1 MKFDISVVLLLV
13 IACMLG
19 YVTYQSTLLVK
30 ATVVTA
36 KINLV
41 QAGKVKITRKEIEAI
56 EL

>member
-36 KINLV
+36 KVSLV
-41 QAGKVKITRKEIEAI
+41 NIDTQKIPRKQYEAI
-56 EL
+56 VL

>member
-36 KINLV
+36 KVSLV
-41 QAGKVKITRKEIEAI
+41 NIDVQKIPRKQYEDIV
-56 EL
+56 L

>member
-36 KINLV
+36 KVSLV
-41 QAGKVKITRKEIEAI
+41 NIDTHKIPRKQYDAI
-56 EL
+56 FL

>member
-1 MKFDISVVLLLV
+1 MKFNISVVLLLV

-36 KINLV
+36 KVSLV
-41 QAGKVKITRKEIEAI
+41 NIDVQKIPRKQYEDIV
-56 EL
+56 L

>member
-30 ATVVTA
+30 ATVVSA
-36 KINLV
+36 KVGLV
-41 QAGKVKITRKEIEAI
+41 SLDAQKIPRKQYEAI
-56 EL
+56 VL

>member
-36 KINLV
+36 KVSLIST
-41 QAGKVKITRKEIEAI
+41 KVTNKEVEEK

>member
-30 ATVVTA
+30 AAVVTA
-36 KINLV
+36 KVSLV
-41 QAGKVKITRKEIEAI
+41 NIDVQKIPRKQYDDIV
-56 EL
+56 L

>member
-30 ATVVTA
+30 ATVVSA
-36 KINLV
+36 KVSLV
-41 QAGKVKITRKEIEAI
+41 SMDAQKIPRKQYEDIV
-56 EL
+56 L

>member
-36 KINLV
+36 KVSLV
-41 QAGKVKITRKEIEAI
+41 NIDTQKIPRKQYEDIV
-56 EL
+56 L